1 MGPTSTRPE
10 GEKLTAGKY
19 ANVAEVMQ
27 YCAWITEDT
36 INQASGTR
44 PLDVSHVDPADDPRK
59 NDTRAFIK

>member
-1 MGPTSTRPE
+1 MGSTSTRPE
-10 GEKLTAGKY
+10 GEKLITGKY